1 MNRLRKIY
9 YLNQR
14 LLEINDKK
22 FELNLSF
29 SDIIKLDKYLKETEN
44 YVHLYFKTVVE
55 YDEYLRTNN
64 KFSSELLHK
73 FEDEC
78 METEVNIYLTDIYA
92 FLDKFSF

>member
-55 YDEYLRTNN
+55 YDEYLRKNN
-64 KFSSELLHK
+64 KFSSKLLDK